1 MNFPPFNP
9 WKGCLLTPWPFFF
22 LFFFFCVF
30 SSFATRVVQAQTQKG
45 FISVD
50 CGFAGGSEYR
60 DDETG
65 VTYIGD
71 SQFIDTGENHIIPVN
86 SSSRPYRT
94 LRSFPN
100 GTRNCFTLSPV
111 KSGDKY
117 LIRAGF
123 LYGNYDGRGF
133 PPIFDLHI
141 GVNFWTNVKM
151 ESDSPGA
158 SEIIT
163 VAPADLI
170 RVCLVNTGK
179 GTPFI
184 STLELRPLLDFMYPL
199 ANASQSLANHLR
211 WNYGM
216 ANKLRYPDDPYDRVW
231 DGVAEN
237 FFTLNTSIE
246 VVATEGDAFQVPS
259 PVLRSAISESRTNF
273 HLDSWQ
279 DIGTLG
285 DKIYIVMHF
294 AELQKLNPA
303 NESRRLNIYVVDGT
317 VLLFT
322 DYRPPYLRV
331 DHKEIVDT
339 RRSASGLYNISIYAT
354 SSSTLSYII
363 NALESFV
370 VRQMNESQTD
380 VRDVSAIDDIRRV
393 LRLVRNWEADPCSPR
408 EYIWEG
414 VNCTYYEDSRS
425 MRITSLNLS
434 SSGLD
439 GQIPTSIGNLTALTT
454 LDLSNNNLTGP
465 VPDILGELLSL
476 RFINLSGNE
485 AIGVIPQ
492 NLCEKVSKGTLSLSM
507 SGKLKQ
513 CKNSDTNNKKVV
525 IPVTITTSIV
535 VTILLVVSFWII
547 RRKRKSH
554 SSRGVLNKK
563 NYTRSAE
570 TDDNGRRREIVQY
583 TYAEIRQITK
593 NFQHQ
598 IGKGGFGIVY
608 LGHLR
613 DGTMVAVKVLSSSS
627 SQGSKEFEAEVL
639 LLARVHHKNLVCLLG
654 YCDDAQHL
662 SLVYEYMDNRTLR
675 DHLSGEIHNASLL
688 NWSQRVNIALQ
699 AAQGLDYL
707 HNGCRPP
714 IIHRD
719 IKSSNILLNC
729 GLVAK
734 IADFGLS
741 RAFNNDSATHITT
754 GLVGTP
760 GYLDPRYYQDYRLNE
775 KSDVYSFG
783 IVLLEIITGQPPYQK
798 SIEKTHIVKWVHSKV
813 DRGDIMS
820 IIDPRLQGDFNI
832 NMTWK
837 IVEIAMSCTSTT
849 LEERITMSNVV
860 TQLKEC
866 VEVNE
871 SHNVLGGV
879 NSSMQSMN
887 DTLYSISSTPLALLA
902 R

>member
-1 MNFPPFNP
+1 MSFPHFKP
-9 WKGCLLTPWPFFF
+9 WKGCLQPPSPLF
-22 LFFFFCVF
+22 LFLFFCVF

-50 CGFAGGSEYR
+50 CGFADGSEYQ

-71 SQFIDTGENHIIPVN
+71 SQFIDTGENHIVPVN

-100 GTRNCFTLSPV
+100 GTRNCYTLSPV
-111 KSGDKY
+111 QSGDRY

-123 LYGNYDGRGF
+123 LYGNYDGRGS

-141 GVNFWTNVKM
+141 GVNFWTTVEL
-151 ESDSPGA
+151 ESDSPST
-158 SEIIT
+158 SEIII

-170 RVCLVNTGK
+170 RVCPVNTGK

-184 STLELRPLLDFMYPL
+184 STLELRPLLHFMYPL
-199 ANASQSLANHLR
+199 ANASQSLVNRLR

-216 ANKLRYPDDPYDRVW
+216 ANRLRFPDDPYDRFW
-231 DGVAEN
+231 DGVATN
-237 FFTLNTSIE
+237 FFTLNTSNE

-259 PVLRSAISESRTNF
+259 PVLRSAISESRTKF

-279 DIGTLG
+279 DIGTVG
-285 DKIYIVMHF
+285 DKIFIVMHF
-294 AELQKLNPA
+294 AELQKLNTA

-317 VLLFT
+317 VLLFP

-331 DHKEIVDT
+331 DHKEIVDDQLSIS
-339 RRSASGLYNISIYAT
+339 RVYNISIRPT

-370 VRQMNESQTD
+370 VRKMNESQTD
-380 VRDVSAIDDIRRV
+380 GRDVAAIDEIKRV
-393 LRLVRNWEADPCSPR
+393 LRLVRNWEVDPCSPR
-408 EYIWEG
+408 EYIWDG
-414 VNCTYYEDSRS
+414 VNCTYSEDSRS
-425 MRITSLNLS
+425 LRITSLNLS

-439 GQIPTSIGNLTALTT
+439 GQIPSSIGNLTALTT
-454 LDLSNNNLTGP
+454 LDFSDNNLTGP
-465 VPDILGELLSL
+465 VPDILGELPSL
-476 RFINLSGNE
+476 RFINLSGNK

-492 NLCEKVSKGTLSLSM
+492 NLCEKMSKGSLSFSM
-507 SGKLKQ
+507 NGELKQ
-513 CKNSDTNNKKVV
+513 CKNSNTNNKKAV
-525 IPVTITTSIV
+525 IPVTITASIII
-535 VTILLVVSFWII
+535 TILFVVSFWII
-547 RRKRKSH
+547 RRKLKSH
-554 SSRGVLNKK
+554 SSAGVLNKN
-563 NYTRSAE
+563 NYSRSTAM
-570 TDDNGRRREIVQY
+570 DGNGWKRESVQY
-583 TYAEIRQITK
+583 TYEEIRQITQ
-593 NFQHQ
+593 NFQQQ

-627 SQGSKEFEAEVL
+627 SQGSKEFEAEVQ

-654 YCDDAQHL
+654 YCDDVEHL
-662 SLVYEYMDNRTLR
+662 SLVYEYMDNKTLR
-675 DHLSGEIHNASLL
+675 DHLSGEIYDGVLL
-688 NWSQRVNIALQ
+688 NWNQRVNIALQ

-714 IIHRD
+714 IVHRD

-729 GLVAK
+729 ELVAK

-754 GLVGTP
+754 GLAGTP
-760 GYLDPRYYQDYRLNE
+760 GYLDPEYYQENRLNE

-783 IVLLEIITGQPPYQK
+783 IVLLEIITGQLPYQK
-798 SIEKTHIVKWVHSKV
+798 SIERTHIVRWVHSKV
-813 DRGDIMS
+813 ERGDIMS
-820 IIDPRLQGDFNI
+820 IIDPKLQGEFNI
-832 NMTWK
+832 NMAWK
-837 IVEIAMSCTSTT
+837 IVEIAMSCATTTS
-849 LEERITMSNVV
+849 EERITMSNAV
-860 TQLKEC
+860 TQLMEC

-871 SHNVLGGV
+871 SHSVLGSV
-879 NSSMQSMN
+879 NSSMQRMN
-887 DTLYSISSTPLALLA
+887 DTLHSISTTPLTSLA